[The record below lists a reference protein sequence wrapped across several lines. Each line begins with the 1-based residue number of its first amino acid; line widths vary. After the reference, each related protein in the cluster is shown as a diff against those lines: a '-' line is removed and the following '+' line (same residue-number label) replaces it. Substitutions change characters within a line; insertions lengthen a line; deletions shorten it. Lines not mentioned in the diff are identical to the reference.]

1 MRLALTVV
9 SPATRQVADV
19 LLDAD
24 PATLVGEI
32 AAELGRFASVGNVA
46 ALDGAAGSYG
56 AGEYGAGDAGGPGPR
71 VPQFSGPRPHGSLAV
86 SMPASSPRPW
96 APPLYVDYQ
105 LVPPGLSLGQSP
117 LREGSVISLGSPEGC
132 MYPEPTGLVEIR
144 VAGGPAAGAV
154 HRLSLGETTVGSGPE
169 AAVQLDEPRVPGL
182 ALHVTVD
189 PRGRCGVAAYQG
201 VQATLE
207 GEPLGAPV
215 R

>member
-1 MRLALTVV
+1 MWRPERTSRREGTIMRLALTVV

-24 PATLVGEI
+24 PATPVGEI

-46 ALDGAAGSYG
+46 APDGAAGSYG

-71 VPQFSGPRPHGSLAV
+71 GPQFSGPRPHGSRAL
-86 SMPASSPRPW
+86 SMPPASTRPW

-132 MYPEPTGLVEIR
+132 MCPEPTGLVEIR
-144 VAGGPAAGAV
+144 VAGGPARA
-154 HRLSLGETTVGSGPE
+154 
-169 AAVQLDEPRVPGL
+169 
-182 ALHVTVD
+182 
-189 PRGRCGVAAYQG
+189 RCTG
-201 VQATLE
+201 
-207 GEPLGAPV
+207 
-215 R
+215 